1 MAHHIVFPSIHLPRP
16 ALACVLALA
25 MSAGA
30 CMSQT
35 AGMPAPPSG
44 PAVVYQSTDLVVEGK
59 TYPRGAAAARSFAEG
74 RLLLTLKPG
83 HAPSDLDA
91 LMTRMQLRVLR
102 PLGGTPPIG
111 WVIEVPEGFELQWQA
126 ALMQQAPVLSAGV
139 DGRMTT
145 QPVMPG
151 GPGVVH

>member
-1 MAHHIVFPSIHLPRP
+1 MAHLVFPSITLPRP
-16 ALACVLALA
+16 ALACVLVFA

-59 TYPRGAAAARSFAEG
+59 TYPRGAAAARSFAAG

-83 HAPSDLDA
+83 RTADLDA
-91 LMTRMQLRVLR
+91 LMARMQLRVLR
-102 PLGGTPPIG
+102 PLGGEPPIG

-126 ALMQQAPVLSAGV
+126 ALMQQAPVHSAGV
-139 DGRMTT
+139 DGRMTM
-145 QPVMPG
+145 QPVMPA
-151 GPGVVH
+151 GPGIVR

>member
-1 MAHHIVFPSIHLPRP
+1 MAHLVFPSIIVLPRP
-16 ALACVLALA
+16 ALACALALA
-25 MSAGA
+25 LSAGA

-35 AGMPAPPSG
+35 SGMPAPPSG

-59 TYPRGAAAARSFAEG
+59 TYPRGAAAARSFAAG

-83 HAPSDLDA
+83 HAPTDLDA

-126 ALMQQAPVLSAGV
+126 ALMQQAPVQSAGV
-139 DGRMTT
+139 DGRMTM
-145 QPVMPG
+145 QPVMPA
-151 GPGVVH
+151 GPGIVR